1 MIKWLND
8 SIYAQPVL
16 VFLTSE
22 TSTSSDVGT
31 AEITG
36 NFIKSDPTVPALP
49 TVVADSSQV
58 LKTAF
63 SSIPFLWKPELQ
75 REYQDLGE
83 ALEQMTELDD
93 DSQEKIE
100 PPVFGAACFVAAGLM
115 GGSYPAPRVFN
126 HGPKSIV
133 FNWAHEKSNLYL
145 TISAD
150 KVSALVSTPERI
162 QKRVDFSGTGVLD
175 PAQMLAAIHST
186 WLNEPAPLL
195 LTGTVP
201 DLSDVIG

>member
-16 VFLTSE
+16 VFGTSE

-31 AEITG
+31 AEIIG
-36 NFIKSDPTVPALP
+36 NFIKSDPTVPALA
-49 TVVADSSQV
+49 TVVPDSSQL

-63 SSIPFLWKPELQ
+63 SSIPFLWKPELH

-93 DSQEKIE
+93 SQDKIE

-115 GGSYPAPRVFN
+115 VGSYPAPRVFN

-150 KVSALVSTPERI
+150 KVSALVSSPERI
-162 QKRVDFSGTGVLD
+162 QKRIDFSGTGVLD

-186 WLNEPAPLL
+186 WLDEPTPLR

-201 DLSDVIG
+201 DLSEVIG